1 MEGAATVCEE
11 KDRRLGPMAADRPAP
26 AVDGQRPYW
35 RQVWALAWSHLLGDG
50 FVSFHI
56 VLMPAL
62 SAALSFSKA
71 EAGMALAVFNV
82 VSCIGQPILG
92 HVCDRTS
99 RKALLLGGL
108 LMAVVGASCLGLAGS
123 YLAVVLLLLG
133 PAVGLCC
140 YHPAGVSLAASAA
153 GGRKGTVLSIYTSI
167 GNFGVMLGP
176 ALLGLVVGR
185 WGPAATVWA
194 IPVGLLC
201 MAPVLLFVRES
212 GTGQR
217 AGSERLRET
226 TRIGAFLLLVAHMTM
241 RNVAIAGFA
250 TYLSFYALHEL
261 GMELRHAG
269 LVVSAFLFFGSLG
282 ALVGG
287 HLSDHMPRKPILV
300 ASTLLSAA
308 PLLGFLW
315 TQGWVSMA
323 LLVAGALLLW
333 AGHSINVVLG
343 QEYLPR
349 NQSLASGITLG
360 VTWGLASL
368 LLPLWGWIADTRGER
383 MALTILVASA
393 PVLTSVL
400 AAFLPHTEKRPA
412 AGGTA

>member
-1 MEGAATVCEE
+1 AEGP
-11 KDRRLGPMAADRPAP
+11 DWP
-26 AVDGQRPYW
+26 
-35 RQVWALAWSHLLGDG
+35 QVWALAWSHLLGDG

-71 EAGMALAVFNV
+71 EAGLALAVFNV
-82 VSCIGQPILG
+82 VSCIGQPVLG
-92 HVCDRTS
+92 HVCDLAS

-108 LMAVVGASCLGLAGS
+108 LATVAGASCLGLAGS
-123 YLAVVLLLLG
+123 YMAVVLLLMG

-185 WGPAATVWA
+185 WGLHATVWA
-194 IPVGLLC
+194 IPVGFVC
-201 MAPVLLFVRES
+201 VAPVLFLVRE
-212 GTGQR
+212 TGPSRR
-217 AGSERLRET
+217 AGAERLREP
-226 TRIGAFLLLVAHMTM
+226 TRKGAFVLLVAHMTA

-261 GMELRHAG
+261 GMDLKHAG
-269 LVVSAFLFFGSLG
+269 LVVSVFLFFGSLG

-287 HLSDHMPRKPILV
+287 HLSDYMPRKPILV
-300 ASTLLSAA
+300 ASTLLSVA
-308 PLLGFLW
+308 PLLGFLR
-315 TQGWVSMA
+315 TSGWVSTA
-323 LLVAGALLLW
+323 LLVVGALLLW
-333 AGHSINVVLG
+333 AGHSVNVVLG

-368 LLPLWGWIADTRGER
+368 LLPVWGRIADVHGER
-383 MALTILVASA
+383 MALTVLAVSA
-393 PVLTSVL
+393 PALTSVL
-400 AAFLPHTEKRPA
+400 AAFLPHTEKKPA
-412 AGGTA
+412 AGGAA